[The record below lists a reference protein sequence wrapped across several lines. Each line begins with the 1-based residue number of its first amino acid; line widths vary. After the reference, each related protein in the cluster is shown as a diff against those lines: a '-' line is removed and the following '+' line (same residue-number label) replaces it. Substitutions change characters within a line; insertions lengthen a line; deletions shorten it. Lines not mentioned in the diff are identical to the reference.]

1 MPSSHEW
8 LTYMEWAKE
17 MNMGAT
23 HFARSSI
30 QFGTHHAMRWNEL
43 KRHRPSR
50 RQTEVNYGDR
60 GCDSWRARRRL
71 IHTPHALLRATHNAG
86 EDGIKSGLWH
96 IVAFTVRHHIF
107 IARNAKAEAM
117 IRATE
122 KLDY

>member
-17 MNMGAT
+17 MNTGAT
-23 HFARSSI
+23 HF
-30 QFGTHHAMRWNEL
+30 
-43 KRHRPSR
+43 
-50 RQTEVNYGDR
+50 
-60 GCDSWRARRRL
+60 WRARRRL
-71 IHTPHALLRATHNAG
+71 IHAPHALLRATHNAG

-122 KLDY
+122 KFDY